1 MIAQD
6 VIRVCLVAVVAYLL
20 SAAPVSSTALPSPM
34 PIKGNGSPKRWI
46 PGTPAMSGS
55 VITDH
60 VWMMKKSLSC
70 LATTGSYSIC

>member
-34 PIKGNGSPKRWI
+34 PIKGNGSPTD
-46 PGTPAMSGS
+46 PS
-55 VITDH
+55 VT
-60 VWMMKKSLSC
+60 L
-70 LATTGSYSIC
+70 